1 MNAETADLLRAVAA
15 LVNHAQARPTDGDGL
30 TRLRKTRAAAEVAW
44 VQAGSPDLPTG
55 TAKPT
60 AMPAGIGTGEPAE
73 KDWTREDVE
82 VEVKRLTERAALLDD
97 GNRAFWCPLSVC
109 DGAAELG
116 EGGVGVVS
124 VPRWVLP

>member
-1 MNAETADLLRAVAA
+1 MTAETTTLLRAIAV

-30 TRLRKTRAAAEVAW
+30 TRLRKARAAAEVAW

-55 TAKPT
+55 PAKPT
-60 AMPAGIGTGEPAE
+60 AMPAGIGTGDPAD

-82 VEVKRLTERAALLDD
+82 VEVKRRTERGILLDAGD
-97 GNRAFWCPLSVC
+97 GAFWCPLSVC
-109 DGAAELG
+109 EGATELG